1 MAVVQV
7 GLAPLLNI
15 VTVCGMRMHAKHE
28 QSKNHIK
35 QAQMLR
41 KVTHCAG
48 RILAHTRPHQL
59 HWGVCCMEN
68 RTTFSAWKNCFMHI
82 YEKVVQHAT
91 KPNSHLY
98 SGVRLFY
105 CPLSFLVWTPDPSG
119 HAWPEGSGVQTIATP
134 PTAAYSM
141 AGCVAIFSPHTLQY
155 PVPRKPHPHCEGR
168 GLRDHSL
175 LPSTDI
181 ATTVCSSLVNVGL
194 TKKKL
199 TPALLVQRSAK

>member
-48 RILAHTRPHQL
+48 RVLAHTRPHQL
-59 HWGVCCMEN
+59 HWGVCQEN
-68 RTTFSAWKNCFMHI
+68 SYCRVLVQPKAEKLLGHAWKTELPFQLGKIVSCHVHI

-98 SGVRLFY
+98 SGIRPFY
-105 CPLSFLVWTPDPSG
+105 CPLSFSITPQDLLQLQQPHLQQHIVWQV
-119 HAWPEGSGVQTIATP
+119 VQLSFHLRHCSTQ
-134 PTAAYSM
+134 S
-141 AGCVAIFSPHTLQY
+141 
-155 PVPRKPHPHCEGR
+155 RKPHPHCEGR

-175 LPSTDI
+175 FPSTDI

-194 TKKKL
+194 TKKN
-199 TPALLVQRSAK
+199 

>member
-68 RTTFSAWKNCFMHI
+68 RATFSAWKNCFMHI

-98 SGVRLFY
+98 SGIRLFY

-155 PVPRKPHPHCEGR
+155 PVPQATPSLRRAWLARPQFAPQHRHR
-168 GLRDHSL
+168 YHGLL
-175 LPSTDI
+175 LS
-181 ATTVCSSLVNVGL
+181 
-194 TKKKL
+194 
-199 TPALLVQRSAK
+199 R

>member
-68 RTTFSAWKNCFMHI
+68 RATFSAWKNCFMHI

-98 SGVRLFY
+98 SGIRLFY
-105 CPLSFLVWTPDPSG
+105 CPLSFLVW
-119 HAWPEGSGVQTIATP
+119 TP

-155 PVPRKPHPHCEGR
+155 PVPQATPSLRRAWLARPQFAPQHRHR
-168 GLRDHSL
+168 YHGLL
-175 LPSTDI
+175 LS
-181 ATTVCSSLVNVGL
+181 
-194 TKKKL
+194 
-199 TPALLVQRSAK
+199 R